1 MKRVLFFLFW
11 GTFLLSINAVSIADD
26 ELFPSSINYRSLESD
41 LTFKQLPLSTD
52 IEMHINSV
60 VSRVSVKQ
68 TFSNESDQWLEGVYQ
83 FPLPENAAVDTLK
96 MHIGQRIIEGEVQE
110 KQQAQ
115 RTYEK
120 AKAEGK
126 RASLVEQVRDNLFT
140 TKLANIAPG
149 ESITIHIEFQQLVHN
164 DGTHFSVRMPLGIT
178 PRYEP
183 SQAISTSVDDYNYLS
198 SDAKP
203 SASETIVSDH
213 DSAQLS
219 PATTLFNTG
228 GQPDRP
234 VNVTVQDRK
243 SVV

>member
-83 FPLPENAAVDTLK
+83 FPLPENAAVDTL
-96 MHIGQRIIEGEVQE
+96 
-110 KQQAQ
+110 
-115 RTYEK
+115 
-120 AKAEGK
+120 
-126 RASLVEQVRDNLFT
+126 
-140 TKLANIAPG
+140 
-149 ESITIHIEFQQLVHN
+149 
-164 DGTHFSVRMPLGIT
+164 
-178 PRYEP
+178 
-183 SQAISTSVDDYNYLS
+183 
-198 SDAKP
+198 
-203 SASETIVSDH
+203 
-213 DSAQLS
+213 
-219 PATTLFNTG
+219 
-228 GQPDRP
+228 
-234 VNVTVQDRK
+234 DRK